1 MLRIILLEERA
12 KILAYEIPQGLQDTK
27 EILWEI

>member
-12 KILAYEIPQGLQDTK
+12 KILAYEMQQGLQNTK
-27 EILWEI
+27 WILWEI

>member
-12 KILAYEIPQGLQDTK
+12 KILAYEMQQGLQNTK
-27 EILWEI
+27 WIL

>member
-12 KILAYEIPQGLQDTK
+12 KILTYEMQQGLQKTK
-27 EILWEI
+27 WIL

>member
-12 KILAYEIPQGLQDTK
+12 KILVYEMQQGLQNTK
-27 EILWEI
+27 WIL